1 MKSLAHRTAHAALLT
16 ANGVSLAVLAP
27 DAART
32 QPGTSLLEVVGA
44 VVLCYVGT
52 VALVHTCG
60 LAWHLGRADACRWR
74 HRTQPT
80 PGRRTVPRAPVEQQH
95 AAAMAAVAAE
105 PMQPQTPVYDTWM
118 AGVPTD
124 GTPALPPLGPTPTE
138 QPQTPTAVMPTVQTG
153 VTWGFGPYRVE
164 DTAPGA
170 WWLPEP
176 AATARHAMPAELQ
189 QFDWEPVG
197 IGGMR

>member
-1 MKSLAHRTAHAALLT
+1 MTRLAHRTALAALLT
-16 ANGVSLAVLAP
+16 ANGVCLAVLAP

-80 PGRRTVPRAPVEQQH
+80 PGRRTVPRGPVEQQH

-105 PMQPQTPVYDTWM
+105 PMQPQTP
-118 AGVPTD
+118 
-124 GTPALPPLGPTPTE
+124 
-138 QPQTPTAVMPTVQTG
+138 TAVMPTVQTG
-153 VTWGFGPYRVE
+153 VTWGFGPRGVVE
-164 DTAPGA
+164 
-170 WWLPEP
+170 PEP
-176 AATARHAMPAELQ
+176 QLWMPLVSSSARHAGRAA
-189 QFDWEPVG
+189 
-197 IGGMR
+197 

>member
-1 MKSLAHRTAHAALLT
+1 MTRLAHRTAQAALLT
-16 ANGVSLAVLAP
+16 ANGVCLAVLAP

-80 PGRRTVPRAPVEQQH
+80 PGRRIVPRAPVEQQH

-138 QPQTPTAVMPTVQTG
+138 QPQTPTAP
-153 VTWGFGPYRVE
+153 TWGSGPRGVVE
-164 DTAPGA
+164 
-170 WWLPEP
+170 PEP
-176 AATARHAMPAELQ
+176 QLWMPLVSSSARHAGRAA
-189 QFDWEPVG
+189 
-197 IGGMR
+197 

>member
-1 MKSLAHRTAHAALLT
+1 MTRLAHRTAHAALLT
-16 ANGVSLAVLAP
+16 ANGVCLAVLAP

-44 VVLCYVGT
+44 AVLCYVGT

-80 PGRRTVPRAPVEQQH
+80 PARRTVPRAPVEQQH

-105 PMQPQTPVYDTWM
+105 PMQPQTSVYDTWM

-124 GTPALPPLGPTPTE
+124 GTPALPPLGPTPME
-138 QPQTPTAVMPTVQTG
+138 QPQMPTAVMPTVQTAP
-153 VTWGFGPYRVE
+153 TWGFGPRGVVE
-164 DTAPGA
+164 PEPQLWTAPVSMG
-170 WWLPEP
+170 
-176 AATARHAMPAELQ
+176 ARHAGRAA
-189 QFDWEPVG
+189 
-197 IGGMR
+197 

>member
-1 MKSLAHRTAHAALLT
+1 MSRLAHRTAHAALLT
-16 ANGVSLAVLAP
+16 ANGVCLAVLAP

-74 HRTQPT
+74 HRSQPT
-80 PGRRTVPRAPVEQQH
+80 PGRRTVPRAPVKQQH

-105 PMQPQTPVYDTWM
+105 PM
-118 AGVPTD
+118 
-124 GTPALPPLGPTPTE
+124 

-153 VTWGFGPYRVE
+153 VTWGFGPRGVVE
-164 DTAPGA
+164 PEPQLWTAPVSSS
-170 WWLPEP
+170 
-176 AATARHAMPAELQ
+176 ARHAI
-189 QFDWEPVG
+189 PVG
-197 IGGMR
+197 IGGVR

>member
-1 MKSLAHRTAHAALLT
+1 MNRLAHRTAHAALLT
-16 ANGVSLAVLAP
+16 ANGVCLAVLAP

-32 QPGTSLLEVVGA
+32 RPGTSLLEVVGA

-80 PGRRTVPRAPVEQQH
+80 PGRRTAPRAPVEQQH

-105 PMQPQTPVYDTWM
+105 PMQPQTP
-118 AGVPTD
+118 
-124 GTPALPPLGPTPTE
+124 
-138 QPQTPTAVMPTVQTG
+138 TAVMPTVQTAP
-153 VTWGFGPYRVE
+153 TWGFGPRGVVE
-164 DTAPGA
+164 PEPQLWTAPVSA
-170 WWLPEP
+170 S
-176 AATARHAMPAELQ
+176 ARHAMPA
-189 QFDWEPVG
+189 G
-197 IGGMR
+197 IGGVR

>member
-1 MKSLAHRTAHAALLT
+1 MSRLAHRTAHAALLT
-16 ANGVSLAVLAP
+16 ANGVCLAVLAP

-44 VVLCYVGT
+44 IVLCYLGT

-80 PGRRTVPRAPVEQQH
+80 PGRRTVRRAPVEQQH

-105 PMQPQTPVYDTWM
+105 PM
-118 AGVPTD
+118 
-124 GTPALPPLGPTPTE
+124 

-164 DTAPGA
+164 DAPPVV
-170 WWLPEP
+170 WTVP
-176 AATARHAMPAELQ
+176 AGMPAELQ
-189 QFDWEPVG
+189 QFDYEPAG
-197 IGGMR
+197 IGGLR

>member
-1 MKSLAHRTAHAALLT
+1 MNRLAHRTAHAALLT
-16 ANGVSLAVLAP
+16 ANGVCLAVLAP

-32 QPGTSLLEVVGA
+32 RPGTSLLEVVGA

-74 HRTQPT
+74 HRRQPT
-80 PGRRTVPRAPVEQQH
+80 PGRRTVPRAPVASVVEQQH

-124 GTPALPPLGPTPTE
+124 GTPALPPLGPTPT
-138 QPQTPTAVMPTVQTG
+138 AVMPTVQTAP
-153 VTWGFGPYRVE
+153 TWGFGPRGVVE
-164 DTAPGA
+164 PEPQLWTAPVSVS
-170 WWLPEP
+170 
-176 AATARHAMPAELQ
+176 ARHAGMPAELQ
-189 QFDWEPVG
+189 RFDWEPVG
-197 IGGMR
+197 IGGA